1 MLNHLFK
8 DPKELFEEIMK
19 NFTAKDGS
27 LKSPIILLLEELLN
41 SIMERER
48 AHYLEKYP
56 EDRANGF
63 YPRSLGISFGKLDLK
78 VPRVRLGKDFR
89 PSLLP
94 PKWKRVTQDYEE
106 MLVAFLTNG
115 YREEDIKRTL
125 ASLKIPFSKEALKNV
140 LGLIQEKL
148 HVFLSQPL
156 PSDWL
161 AIFID
166 AFHTQMRTE
175 QGTIKKIVLFTAV
188 GIDLQGYKH
197 ILGYWVYEGSE
208 NTRFWTEVL
217 KNLMARGVSRVLIFI
232 TDDFPGLRGVLRK
245 LFPEAHHQLCFTH
258 FRRNLRNELSRD
270 LYRKVKEKMEKVKVA
285 EDAEEGKALV
295 EEIARLVEKE
305 KPKMAKQIREKAENY
320 TSFLHY
326 PREIRKHIY
335 TTNPVEGLNRGLEV
349 MRLEL
354 GGYFPSRQCLE
365 ANLFVQAVNLTD
377 RWQRRALPTVKAVR
391 AELKRLLILRYEMEE
406 V

>member
-125 ASLKIPFSKEALKNV
+125 ASLKIPFSKEALRNV

-305 KPKMAKQIREKAENY
+305 KPKMARQIREKAENY

>member
-1 MLNHLFK
+1 
-8 DPKELFEEIMK
+8 
-19 NFTAKDGS
+19 
-27 LKSPIILLLEELLN
+27 
-41 SIMERER
+41 
-48 AHYLEKYP
+48 
-56 EDRANGF
+56 
-63 YPRSLGISFGKLDLK
+63 
-78 VPRVRLGKDFR
+78 
-89 PSLLP
+89 
-94 PKWKRVTQDYEE
+94 

-156 PSDWL
+156 PSDSL

-258 FRRNLRNELSRD
+258 FRRNLRNELSR
-270 LYRKVKEKMEKVKVA
+270 
-285 EDAEEGKALV
+285 
-295 EEIARLVEKE
+295 
-305 KPKMAKQIREKAENY
+305 
-320 TSFLHY
+320 
-326 PREIRKHIY
+326 
-335 TTNPVEGLNRGLEV
+335 
-349 MRLEL
+349 EL
-354 GGYFPSRQCLE
+354 
-365 ANLFVQAVNLTD
+365 
-377 RWQRRALPTVKAVR
+377 
-391 AELKRLLILRYEMEE
+391 
-406 V
+406 

>member
-1 MLNHLFK
+1 MQNHLFK
-8 DPKELFEEIMK
+8 NPKNLFEEVIE
-19 NFTAKDGS
+19 NFRTKDGS
-27 LKSPIILLLEELLN
+27 LKSPIIILLEELLN
-41 SIMERER
+41 SIMEQER
-48 AHYLEKYP
+48 VHYLEKYP

-63 YPRSLGISFGKLDLK
+63 YPRSLGISLGKLDLK
-78 VPRVRLGKDFR
+78 VPRVRFGKDFR

-106 MLVAFLTNG
+106 MLLAFLTNG

-140 LGLIQEKL
+140 LSLIQEKL
-148 HVFLSQPL
+148 QVFLSQPL

-175 QGTIKKIVLFTAV
+175 HGTIKKIVLFTAV

-197 ILGYWVYEGSE
+197 ILGYWIYEGSE
-208 NTRFWTEVL
+208 NTKFWTEVL

-232 TDDFPGLRGVLRK
+232 TDDFPGLREVLRK

-258 FRRNLRNELSRD
+258 FRRNLRNELSKG
-270 LYRKVKEKMEKVKVA
+270 LYQKVKEKMEKLKVA
-285 EDAEEGKALV
+285 EDPEEGKALI
-295 EEIARLVEKE
+295 EEVAELVEKE
-305 KPKMAKQIREKAENY
+305 KPKMARQIREKVENY

-326 PREIRKHIY
+326 PREIRRHIY
-335 TTNPVEGLNRGLEV
+335 TTNPVEGLNRSLEV

-365 ANLFVQAVNLTD
+365 ANLFVQAVNLAD
-377 RWQRRALPTVKAVR
+377 RWQRRPLSTVKAAR
-391 AELKRLLILRYEMEE
+391 AELKRLLVLRYDMEE